1 MFNANDLQAL
11 LANATEDTIVHIA
24 YLAGSP
30 KAVTAQA
37 IKEFNDASDW
47 NGDRGVPATHYVGNF
62 AGFRTTKR
70 GEVIL
75 TLFCHNRGETGNFRT
90 FNPALGTVLSVVVDP
105 AS

>member
-1 MFNANDLQAL
+1 MLNANDLQAL
-11 LANATEDTIVHIA
+11 LSNATEDTIVHIA

-30 KAVTAQA
+30 KALTAQA
-37 IKEFNDASDW
+37 IQEFNEASDW

-62 AGFRTTKR
+62 AGFRTTKK

-75 TLFCHNRGETGNFRT
+75 TLFVHNRGSVGQFRT
-90 FNPALGTVLSVVVDP
+90 FNPKLGTVLSVVVDP

>member
-1 MFNANDLQAL
+1 MLNANDLQLL

-37 IKEFNDASDW
+37 VKEFNEASDW

-62 AGFRTTKR
+62 AGFRTTKK
-70 GEVIL
+70 GETIL
-75 TLFCHNRGETGNFRT
+75 TLFVHNRGSVGQFRT
-90 FNPALGTVLSVVVDP
+90 FNPKLGTVLSVTVDP

>member
-1 MFNANDLQAL
+1 MLNANDLQLL
-11 LANATEDTIVHIA
+11 LANATEDTIVHLS

-30 KAVTAQA
+30 KAVTRQA
-37 IKEFNDASDW
+37 VEEFNQASDW

-62 AGFRTTKR
+62 GGFRTTKK

-75 TLFCHNRGETGNFRT
+75 TLFVHNRGSVGNFRT
-90 FNPALGTVLSVVVDP
+90 FNPKLGTVLSVTVDP